1 MQDGKK
7 PAILKILGRCRGCPG
22 PEGRSDRRLLWCL
35 MCMLNERREPELAG
49 VFVADMQTWG
59 GTEGKVVTGKE

>member
-7 PAILKILGRCRGCPG
+7 PLIMKMLGRCKGCPG

-35 MCMLNERREPELAG
+35 RCMMSERGEPELAS

-59 GTEGKVVTGKE
+59 GAEGNVIAGKE